1 MERALWILTMLGV
14 ALGSAIFFHALT
26 ENSAPRQA
34 AGAGLALCCGVLPY
48 VLARAVRG
56 YKTAGGAAAGPTTSE
71 SASPR
76 QSSAPP
82 PRHRSLRLTRPVA
95 GEEDSATDP
104 GV

>member
-1 MERALWILTMLGV
+1 MERALWIVTMVGV
-14 ALGSAIFFHALT
+14 ALGSLIFLDALT

-56 YKTAGGAAAGPTTSE
+56 FKTAGGTHVSHAASQAEAPS
-71 SASPR
+71 

-82 PRHRSLRLTRPVA
+82 PQHRTLRLTRPGA
-95 GEEDSATDP
+95 AEEDSATDP